1 MPVLATYFSVRR
13 GRDPFFKFY
22 MRTIFARQLRDYE
35 KKYGIKFLGWYN
47 VAHGWDFD
55 NVILLDLPDYATLD
69 RLEAD
74 EGIREL
80 GHRAG
85 EWIFQRH
92 HSMFL
97 RERMGPTFS
106 TTSDR
111 MSFFRG
117 RSSADDQPNEDRDRQ
132 GMGGNG
138 MDTGRNDLLG
148 EIAADAALERSDF
161 LVQSTEQLRK
171 FIEANRGRINELGG
185 LTLIDEDPDYLAVAA
200 DGTFRSRTRYLDDVT
215 NEWTSET
222 EVIETA
228 SELIEL
234 YNPADIYQAFAEA
247 AREGA
252 GLPAEPTAE
261 GELLESAGI
270 GIDEAISIGGDPYA
284 AAADDWAAAQPERPD
299 VDDDELAAQRLYDL
313 ALEYQERS
321 QRSEARL
328 LEQFGEASENL
339 IAKIGDLIINDDDDE
354 RLTLTAAGEFRAEVL
369 TEEENEWRP
378 LKTAEELVEY
388 YDPTDVFGDL
398 ADALAEAFPAIAP
411 ELAAFE
417 ANGTAAG
424 ADGTAEEPADGDDD
438 AEAGEDDADAD
449 AAEDDA
455 RR

>member
-1 MPVLATYFSVRR
+1 
-13 GRDPFFKFY
+13 
-22 MRTIFARQLRDYE
+22 
-35 KKYGIKFLGWYN
+35 
-47 VAHGWDFD
+47 
-55 NVILLDLPDYATLD
+55 
-69 RLEAD
+69 
-74 EGIREL
+74 
-80 GHRAG
+80 
-85 EWIFQRH
+85 
-92 HSMFL
+92 
-97 RERMGPTFS
+97 
-106 TTSDR
+106 

-138 MDTGRNDLLG
+138 MDMGRNDLLG

-161 LVQSTEQLRK
+161 LVQSTEQLMK
-171 FIEANRGRINELGG
+171 FLEANRGRINELGG

-228 SELIEL
+228 SELVEL

-261 GELLESAGI
+261 GDVLEAAGI

-328 LEQFGEASENL
+328 LEQFAEASENL

-417 ANGTAAG
+417 TNGTAA
-424 ADGTAEEPADGDDD
+424 AAEGTTEDAVDGDDAAD
-438 AEAGEDDADAD
+438 ADDDAGED